1 LILEIKVIA
10 QILEVIEFLLIFIF
24 ALTNLAFM
32 QSAQASGFEGFAVK
46 FYDGDNITIV
56 QSGIKT
62 KVRLACID
70 APELKQKSGQSSR
83 KVLKSLVAGKR
94 FRLNV
99 LTKDR
104 FGRLIAEVF
113 ITDKHSDKYSYNVN
127 KALVEQGHA
136 HFYNPSS
143 KGCEGYASAEQVAQ
157 AQHLGIWQDGD
168 RIELPSEFRRE
179 NY

>member
-1 LILEIKVIA
+1 MILEIKVIA
-10 QILEVIEFLLIFIF
+10 KILEVIKFLLVLIF
-24 ALTNLAFM
+24 ALINLAFM
-32 QSAQASGFEGFAVK
+32 QSAQASGFDGFAVK

-83 KVLKSLVAGKR
+83 KVLKSLVADKR

-99 LTKDR
+99 LAKDR
-104 FGRLIAEVF
+104 FGRLIAEIFV
-113 ITDKHSDKYSYNVN
+113 SDNYDNYSINVN
-127 KALVEQGHA
+127 KILVEQGHA